1 MQEDEYVAILQVIKS
16 AGNQLFAENDYV
28 NSNRKYK
35 KFVRYYN
42 FFTEKLAANQ
52 LMKATAKKENAAL
65 EELYMKIQLNIA
77 AVELKLEHFSYARNA
92 CDEVCHCET
101 TRPKEVV
108 SKKMFFLQFR
118 FQVLKN
124 NPNCA
129 KALFRRG
136 QAEVEMKNY
145 DEALQNL
152 GAALRLIPNN
162 KNIIEELERAKKEWK
177 DYHKLQQ
184 IAYKDL
190 FKRI

>member
-1 MQEDEYVAILQVIKS
+1 MTILQVIKS

-42 FFTEKLAANQ
+42 FFNDKL
-52 LMKATAKKENAAL
+52 TAKQSKKADANNENKAL
-65 EELYMKIQLNIA
+65 AELYMKIQLNIA

-92 CDEVCHCET
+92 CDEVCHGKSTET
-101 TRPKEVV
+101 EH
-108 SKKMFFLQFR
+108 FLNEISPSFR
-118 FQVLKN
+118 LQVLKTD
-124 NPNCA
+124 PNCA

-136 QAEVEMKNY
+136 QAEVKMKNY

-162 KNIIEELERAKKEWK
+162 KNIIQELERAKKQWK